1 MPVTG
6 QQQTAAR
13 IGGIDVTQIGSVD
26 FAVAQVDVAPASQAV
41 PRVAILEPGWTN
53 QLGTDL
59 RSLVARGP
67 STTQVQVTP
76 AELGPLDIEVS
87 VNRQEV
93 SVRIL
98 AMHGQTREMLEAALP
113 RLREVLGQSYASVDV
128 SVGNGSG
135 NSSSNNQS
143 QHSGGQAGTMTMM
156 SDGQDGLNDSTQAR
170 DSGRAE
176 GTQAEDE
183 SSSLPADDTNTQQN
197 VSPVADNLKPARGL
211 VDAYA

>member
-1 MPVTG
+1 MVTLNSV
-6 QQQTAAR
+6 AR
-13 IGGIDVTQIGSVD
+13 G
-26 FAVAQVDVAPASQAV
+26 DVAPDAVSKAEPVFTPICVPLTLSLDFGNMPLASAV
-41 PRVAILEPGWTN
+41 IPFNGNTSESNSPTAA
-53 QLGTDL
+53 
-59 RSLVARGP
+59 SLVDSAF
-67 STTQVQVTP
+67 T
-76 AELGPLDIEVS
+76 
-87 VNRQEV
+87 
-93 SVRIL
+93 
-98 AMHGQTREMLEAALP
+98 AALP